1 MVGKREM
8 GGRYR
13 ERRELEGKNRLRV
26 IFCEGGGARGAAG
39 RDGTEKKKQL
49 AKKTLAV
56 SVGLMGEEGWCDGD

>member
-13 ERRELEGKNRLRV
+13 ERRELEVKNRLRV
-26 IFCEGGGARGAAG
+26 IFSEGGGARGAAG

-49 AKKTLAV
+49 AKKKL
-56 SVGLMGEEGWCDGD
+56 LQ